1 MDKQRKIVTM
11 FDDIAKTYDVANRV
25 LSFGVDK
32 VWRKKACDLSYEFY
46 GKKDIDLILDVACG
60 TGDMCDYW
68 LKRADAN
75 SINIKAIKGVDPS
88 VGMLS
93 VAKEKLKNI
102 EFIEG
107 EATNLPVESGSSDII
122 SISYGIRNVVNRV
135 EGLKEFNRSLKDGG
149 LLVILEFT
157 KNEKRGLSD
166 YLTDFYMK
174 KILPTIGGLLSKNR
188 DAYEYLPNSIDSFL
202 TQDMLKNELIEAGF
216 EPIYVKGFSMNI
228 STLFIA
234 KKVK

>member
-68 LKRADAN
+68 LKRADEN